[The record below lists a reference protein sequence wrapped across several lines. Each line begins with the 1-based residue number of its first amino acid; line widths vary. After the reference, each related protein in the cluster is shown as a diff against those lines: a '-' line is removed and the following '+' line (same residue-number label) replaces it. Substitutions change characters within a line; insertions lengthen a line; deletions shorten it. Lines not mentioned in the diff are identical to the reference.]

1 MSNFLAIATVTAA
14 LQDLLQE
21 AAAAAV
27 AGATV
32 TVQRPEAASN
42 GAQSDPK
49 INLYLYQVAPNAG
62 WRNSEISFRYANAT
76 DANNR
81 GKDRVEHRAIV
92 PLNLHYLISFYG
104 AESELQP
111 QRLLGGAVGAL
122 QEHARLSLSQ
132 VRGAVQSRGYLT
144 GSDLDFQL
152 EHIEHVQLSPILLDL
167 EEMSKIWSVFFQ
179 VPHALSIAY
188 EAAAVLIEPGAPR
201 SIPVVTDPRAAV
213 KQLRGAYLFS
223 IAEDL
228 AHELDQGVV
237 SAALHKAFEEHS
249 NPLSAE
255 TTMRVVAAGRQWQID
270 DPMRK
275 TVFDQ
280 AQRYRVERGDE
291 SLDIYDANAEARER
305 KRKVH
310 DR

>member
-1 MSNFLAIATVTAA
+1 MSNYLAIATVTAA
-14 LQDLLQE
+14 LQDVLQE
-21 AAAAAV
+21 AAAVAV
-27 AGATV
+27 PGATV

-62 WRNSEISFRYANAT
+62 WRNSELSFRYASAT
-76 DANNR
+76 DSSNR
-81 GKDRVEHRAIV
+81 GKDRVEQRAIV

-122 QEHARLSLSQ
+122 QAQARVSLSR
-132 VRGAVQSRGYLT
+132 VRSAVQSRSYLT

-188 EAAAVLIEPGAPR
+188 EAAVVLIEPGAPR
-201 SIPVVTDPRAAV
+201 STPVVTDPRAAL
-213 KQLRGAYLFS
+213 KQLRGVYLFS
-223 IAEDL
+223 IEEEFWR
-228 AHELDQGVV
+228 ELDQGVA
-237 SAALHKAFEEHS
+237 STALRAAFQAHTYM
-249 NPLSAE
+249 LSAE
-255 TTMRVVAAGRQWQID
+255 ATVRVVTMEHQWQID
-270 DPMRK
+270 DPARR
-275 TVFDQ
+275 TVFEQ
-280 AQRYRVERGDE
+280 VQRYRVERGE
-291 SLDIYDANAEARER
+291 GALDIYDASAEARER
-305 KRKVH
+305 KQ
-310 DR
+310 